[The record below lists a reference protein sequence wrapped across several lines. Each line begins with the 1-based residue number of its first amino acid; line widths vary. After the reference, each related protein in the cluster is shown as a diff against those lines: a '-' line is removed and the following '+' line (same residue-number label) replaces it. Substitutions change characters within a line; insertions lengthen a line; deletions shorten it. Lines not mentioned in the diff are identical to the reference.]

1 MIFVSRVL
9 RIGKSSLSGITYT
22 REALEALVEH
32 WKQKDT
38 PTFGT
43 LEESSDNMY
52 SKYVDLEK
60 VASKVVH
67 MEVDEEGLVVHQE
80 ILDTPNGTLLK
91 EFIPEGSV
99 DEVEEVLKLRI
110 SPIMDG
116 VVDEHK
122 VATTLTVRNIRF
134 DAIPIKSSN
143 E

>member
-9 RIGKSSLSGITYT
+9 RIGKSSLSQVTYT
-22 REALEALVEH
+22 REALEELVEN
-32 WKQKDT
+32 WKKKDSV
-38 PTFGT
+38 TFGT

-67 MEVDEEGLVVHQE
+67 MEVDDEGLVVHQE
-80 ILDTPNGTLLK
+80 ILDTPCGENLK
-91 EFIPEGSV
+91 QILPEGR
-99 DEVEEVLKLRI
+99 VEDVETTLKLRI

-116 VVDEHK
+116 TTDENK
-122 VATTLTVRNIRF
+122 VASNLIVRNIRF
-134 DAIPIKSSN
+134 DALPIKSSK